1 MDRYVIDTH
10 ALLWYATA
18 DNRIGNNAKA
28 VIEKC
33 EAGEIQIIVPA
44 IVLIEAISTVRN
56 PRKGFNYNPE
66 TLFNWLSNNPTFL
79 ISDLNLELARSYNND
94 LGNLGT
100 LHDDHDRLIVVTSK
114 IFDNAPILTKAT
126 DIQSITSTIW

>member
-33 EAGEIQIIVPA
+33 EAGEVQIIVPA
-44 IVLIEAISTVRN
+44 IVLIEAISVLRN
-56 PRKGFNYNPE
+56 PRKEFSYNPN
-66 TLFNWLSNNPTFL
+66 TLFDWLTTNQNFL
-79 ISDLNLELARSYNND
+79 ISDLSLDVARSYNND
-94 LGNLGT
+94 LENLRS
-100 LHDDHDRLIVVTSK
+100 LHDDHDRLVVVASR
-114 IFDNAPILTKAT
+114 IFNSAPILTRAQDISGVAT
-126 DIQSITSTIW
+126 TIW